1 MKLKEFMEMLKES
14 AAYTKES
21 DDTENRCCGGTA
33 TGLPASYG
41 NGISCQLSLTA
52 EGEVSQSPTPITVS
66 FTVRA

>member
-1 MKLKEFMEMLKES
+1 MKLKEFMEMLKEA

-21 DDTENRCCGGTA
+21 EDTENRCCGDTA
-33 TGLPASYG
+33 TSSLPSYG

-52 EGEVSQSPTPITVS
+52 EGEVSQSSTPITVS